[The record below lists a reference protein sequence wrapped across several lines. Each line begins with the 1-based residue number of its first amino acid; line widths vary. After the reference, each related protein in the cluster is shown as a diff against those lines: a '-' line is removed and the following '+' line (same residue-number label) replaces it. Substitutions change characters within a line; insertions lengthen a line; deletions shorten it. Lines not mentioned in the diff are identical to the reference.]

1 MSSNQT
7 QAAVEMA
14 AQQAL
19 AEWVESGD
27 RTYERLMAIADRWAD
42 SSLWVCRPLP
52 KVMVWSETLRLMRER
67 IPDVMPTVG
76 KSESAGR
83 GKTDDVQ

>member
-1 MSSNQT
+1 VSRNQT

-19 AEWVESGD
+19 AEWAASGE

-42 SSLWVCRPLP
+42 ARLWICRPLP

-67 IPDVMPTVG
+67 IPEVMHD
-76 KSESAGR
+76 AGSR
-83 GKTDDVQ
+83 DNGSPNG

>member
-1 MSSNQT
+1 VNRNQT

-19 AEWVESGD
+19 VEWVTSGE
-27 RTYERLMAIADRWAD
+27 RTYERLMSLADRWAD
-42 SSLWVCRPLP
+42 SRAWICRPLP

-67 IPDVMPTVG
+67 IPDVMRTVG
-76 KSESAGR
+76 KP
-83 GKTDDVQ
+83 